1 MNRFCEFALWMPRIT
16 FTQSLLRPVKETLMN
31 RFTENITRTDF
42 GHKNDPFTPYIEQ
55 CEFS

>member
-1 MNRFCEFALWMPRIT
+1 MPRIT

-31 RFTENITRTDF
+31 RFTENITRIDF
-42 GHKNDPFTPYIEQ
+42 GHKNDPFKPYIEQ